1 MKPNRLD
8 WGQYKCMEYILGAYQ
23 YQALKKSGNSCKG
36 VIEADSERHA
46 RQLLRDQDLIPTQIH
61 TLKKTYSSK
70 HPDKLSAQD
79 LSLFTRQLATLL
91 AAGIPVEE
99 SLRGVGEQT
108 DKDKIRRLIIGV
120 RSKVMEGYALAQA
133 MAEYPYVFPELYRA
147 TIAAGEQ
154 TGRLDLVLE
163 KLADYTENQQQI
175 RQKIQQALIYPA
187 LMIIVSTVII
197 GFLLAFV
204 VPKIIE
210 VFTASGQSLPEMT
223 SVLIAISAFIKA
235 YGIYVLVLLILL
247 IVAFRRSLANLRVR
261 MAWHR
266 IILKLPIVSYLV
278 KSINVARYIHTFG
291 ILFAAG
297 VNVLETM
304 QVSASLVSNLIIRNA
319 FDLAAIRVRE
329 GAGISLSLKESGF
342 LKPMAVHLIA
352 SGEKSGQLSTMM
364 ERAAQHLDN
373 EVRRLIDTALTL
385 LEPLII
391 LLMGAVVL
399 FIVLATLLPIF
410 SMEQLVT

>member
-1 MKPNRLD
+1 M
-8 WGQYKCMEYILGAYQ
+8 GAYQ
-23 YQALKKSGNSCKG
+23 YLALKKSGNTCKG

-46 RQLLRDQDLIPTQIH
+46 RQLLRDQGMIPTQVY
-61 TLKKTYSSK
+61 TLKKANLSK
-70 HPDKLSAQD
+70 HKDKLSAQD

-99 SLRGVGEQT
+99 ALRGVSEQT
-108 DKDKIRRLIIGV
+108 DKDKIRQLIIGV

-147 TIAAGEQ
+147 TVGAGEQ

-187 LMIIVSTVII
+187 LMIVVSTAII
-197 GFLLAFV
+197 SFLLAFV

-210 VFTASGQSLPEMT
+210 VFSSSGQSLPAMT
-223 SVLIAISAFIKA
+223 SALIAISSYIKS
-235 YGIYVLVLLILL
+235 YGLYTIVLLIVMMV
-247 IVAFRRSLANLRVR
+247 IFKQSLTNIRVR
-261 MAWHR
+261 TNWHR
-266 IILKLPIVSYLV
+266 IVLKLPVVSYLV
-278 KSINVARYIHTFG
+278 RSINVARYVHTFG

-304 QVSASLVSNLIIRNA
+304 QVSASLVSNLVMRSA
-319 FDLAAIRVRE
+319 FDIAAVRVKE
-329 GAGISLSLKESGF
+329 GTAISQALKETGF
-342 LKPMAVHLIA
+342 LRPMAAHLIA
-352 SGEKSGQLSTMM
+352 SGEKTGQLSTMM
-364 ERAAQHLDN
+364 ERAAKHLDN

-385 LEPLII
+385 LEPLVI
-391 LLMGAVVL
+391 LFMGAVVL